1 MDASDTFPKLLVSQY
16 EKWPDQVAMRKKDF
30 GVWKEYTWRDAY
42 ENVRYLSLGFLAL
55 GLQRGDKVAIIGENE
70 PEWFWAEFAAQ
81 AAGGIMVGIYTD
93 MVPAQVEFMF
103 SHSEATI
110 AVANDQ
116 EQVDKFLE
124 IRERIPRLKKI
135 IYWDPRGLRNYN
147 DPLLVSYAETIELGK
162 AYEKD
167 HPTAFEQNLGQGS
180 ADDIAALYYT
190 SGTSGEP
197 KAGMVSHRSLIH
209 SGRSFLAYNPLTS
222 RDNLF
227 SYLPAAWIGE
237 GMFATA
243 AHITGAVILN
253 FAEEPETVQEDMR
266 EIGPTVTTYG
276 PRQWEDMARTIQV
289 RISEA
294 AAINRFLYRMFL
306 KVGYK
311 RVELIEQESRG
322 SLFWRFLIK
331 MADLLVF
338 YPLRENFGLR
348 RCKIATT
355 GSAAMSVDTFRF
367 WSALGVRL
375 KQIYGSTEAGF
386 VAGHRSGEIY
396 FETLGNIA
404 TCAQVKIAADSEI
417 LVCGPQTFS
426 GYYRN
431 PKKTEETLIDGWVHT
446 GDAGFIDKRGHLV
459 FLDRLSDMST
469 LSTGTRYAPQYIEG
483 RLRFSPYIKDAM
495 SLGGEKRDYIAVII
509 IIDFA
514 NVGKWAEEHHIN
526 YTTFADLSQ
535 KREVAGLIAKDVR
548 RVNEGF
554 GSETRV
560 KKFVLLHKEFD
571 PDEEELT
578 RTRKIRRGFMEERY
592 KELVEAIY
600 RGDTGIDIE
609 TQVKYRDGRQ
619 AVMKTHIKIWTPEEE
634 KA

>member
-1 MDASDTFPKLLVSQY
+1 MKDCDTFPKLLMSQY
-16 EKWPDQVAMRKKDF
+16 EKWRNNVAMRKKDF
-30 GVWKEYTWRDAY
+30 GIWKEYTWRDAY
-42 ENVRYLSLGFLAL
+42 ENMRYLSLCFLHL

-70 PEWFWAEFAAQ
+70 PNWFWAEFAAQ

-103 SHSEATI
+103 NHSDAII

-124 IRERIPRLKKI
+124 IRHKIPRLKKI
-135 IYWDPRGLRNYN
+135 IYWDPKGLRNYH
-147 DPLLVSYAETIELGK
+147 DPLLLSYHEAIELGK
-162 AYEKD
+162 SYEKE
-167 HPTAFEQNLGQGS
+167 HPAAFEKSLRTGS

-197 KAGMVSHRSLIH
+197 KAGMVSHRALIN
-209 SGRSFLAYNPLTS
+209 SGRSFLEYNPLTNT
-222 RDNLF
+222 DNLF

-243 AHITGAVILN
+243 AHLTGAVILN

-266 EIGPTVTTYG
+266 EIGPTVASYG

-289 RISEA
+289 RINES
-294 AAINRFLYRMFL
+294 AAINRLLYRLFL
-306 KVGYK
+306 KIGYK
-311 RVELIEQESRG
+311 RVGLIEKG
-322 SLFWRFLIK
+322 LKGNLFWRFLIK
-331 MADLLVF
+331 IADLLVF

-348 RCKIATT
+348 NCKIATT

-375 KQIYGSTEAGF
+375 KQVYGSTEAGF
-386 VAGHRSGEIY
+386 VAGHRSEEI
-396 FETLGNIA
+396 FLETLGNISTSA
-404 TCAQVKIAADSEI
+404 EVKISEEQEI
-417 LVCGPQTFS
+417 LVRGPQIFS
-426 GYYRN
+426 GYFRN
-431 PKKTEETLIDGWVHT
+431 QKKTEETIIDGWVHT
-446 GDAGFIDKRGHLV
+446 GDAGFIDEKGHLV

-469 LSTGTRYAPQYIEG
+469 LSNGTKYAPQYIEG

-495 SLGGEKRDYIAVII
+495 SLGEKKEYIAVII
-509 IIDFA
+509 IIDFD

-526 YTTFADLSQ
+526 YTTFTDLSQ
-535 KREVAGLIAKDVR
+535 KKEIAGLIAKDIQ
-548 RVNEGF
+548 RVNKGF
-554 GSETRV
+554 SQETKV

-592 KELVEAIY
+592 KDLVEAIY
-600 RGDTGIDIE
+600 HGDPGVDIE

-619 AVMKTHIKIWTPEEE
+619 ATMKTHIRIWIPDEE

>member
-1 MDASDTFPKLLVSQY
+1 MMDYDTFPKLLVSHY
-16 EKWPDQVAMRKKDF
+16 EKWPENVAMRKKDF
-30 GVWKEYTWRDAY
+30 GIWKEYTWRDAY
-42 ENVRYLSLGFLAL
+42 VNVRYLSLCFLHL
-55 GLQRGDKVAIIGENE
+55 GLQRGDKVSIIGENE

-81 AAGGIMVGIYTD
+81 AVGGISVGIYTD

-103 SHSEATI
+103 NHSESVI
-110 AVANDQ
+110 AVAHDQ

-124 IRERIPRLKKI
+124 IRDKIPRLKKI
-135 IYWDPRGLRNYN
+135 IYWDPKGLRNYH
-147 DPLLVSYAETIELGK
+147 DPLLLSYSEAIELGK
-162 AYEKD
+162 QYEKNHLD
-167 HPTAFEQNLGQGS
+167 AFEEKLSQGS
-180 ADDIAALYYT
+180 ADDIGALFYT

-197 KAGMVSHRSLIH
+197 KAGMLSHRTLIS
-209 SGRSFLAYNPLTS
+209 SGATFLEFNALSPT
-222 RDNLF
+222 DNLF
-227 SYLPAAWIGE
+227 SYLPAAWVGE
-237 GMFATA
+237 AWSTS
-243 AHITGAVILN
+243 AHLKGAVILN

-266 EIGPTVTTYG
+266 EIGPTIASYG

-294 AAINRFLYRMFL
+294 AYLNRLLYKMFL

-311 RVELIEQESRG
+311 RVELIERNIKPNLLWE
-322 SLFWRFLIK
+322 FLIK
-331 MADLLVF
+331 MADNLVL

-348 RCKIATT
+348 KCKIATT

-367 WSALGVRL
+367 WSAIGLRL

-386 VAGHRSGEIY
+386 VAGHRSGEIF

-404 TCAQVKIAADSEI
+404 TCAEVKISDQQEI
-417 LVCGPQTFS
+417 LVTGPQIFS
-426 GYYRN
+426 GYFKN
-431 PKKTEETLIDGWVHT
+431 EKKTVETIIDGWVHT
-446 GDAGFIDKRGHLV
+446 GDAGFIDKKTGHLV

-469 LSTGTRYAPQYIEG
+469 LSDGTKYAPQYIEG

-495 SLGGEKRDYIAVII
+495 SLGEKRNYIAVII
-509 IIDFA
+509 IIDFE

-526 YTTFADLSQ
+526 YTTFTDLSQ
-535 KREVAGLIAKDVR
+535 KKEIAGLIAKDIQ

-554 GSETRV
+554 PQETRV

-592 KELVEAIY
+592 KNLVEAIF
-600 RGDTGIDIE
+600 RDDSGVDIE
-609 TQVKYRDGRQ
+609 TAVKYRDGRQ
-619 AVMKTHIKIWTPEEE
+619 ATMKTHIKIWKPEEA